1 MRKER
6 HNFHV
11 YSEPSIHY
19 GVKSMQLLDPS
30 GYMLVIIQLH
40 KPISFVQFSI
50 YYYYI
55 FRK

>member
-6 HNFHV
+6 HNFYI

-30 GYMLVIIQLH
+30 GYMLVIIQLD